1 MERRHFLAGTGASL
15 LPAGYGRLVSANAAS
30 LAGAL
35 PVPPNGEIAFD
46 VLRNGDVIGV
56 QRLLFTTAGDTLS
69 IANTVSLSVT
79 IASIVIFR
87 YELQATERWQGGVF
101 QSLDSNINFNGD
113 ALQVHAEKVDGG
125 YEVEGHNA
133 DNPAKNVPRYLAPPD
148 TLPLTYWNKQM
159 LSGTILNIQTA
170 HSYKVHVASPGW
182 DKLPTASGGTITA
195 QRFDLTGKLVL
206 SVWYDAAGSWA
217 GLEFNKSGDISY
229 RKHV

>member
-1 MERRHFLAGTGASL
+1 MAAG
-15 LPAGYGRLVSANAAS
+15 AA
-30 LAGAL
+30 AL
-35 PVPPNGEIAFD
+35 PVPAGGEIAFD

-79 IASIVIFR
+79 LASIVLFR
-87 YELQATERWQGGVF
+87 YELQATERWQDGVF

-113 ALQVHAEKVDGG
+113 ALQVHAEKVAGG
-125 YEVEGHNA
+125 YAVEGHNA

-148 TLPLTYWNKQM
+148 TLPLTYWNKRM

-170 HSYKVHVASPGW
+170 HSYKVNVASPGW
-182 DKLPTASGGTITA
+182 NKLPTADGGTITA
-195 QRFDLTGKLVL
+195 QRFDLSGKLVL

-217 GLEFNKSGDISY
+217 GLEFNKSGDITY